1 MDCFKLYG
9 FGNVQYK
16 TYICFESIASAH
28 FETRAYISKPV
39 DKQKNQQNVPIL
51 NYSKF
56 SFTRMLNACAFISWG
71 FIAISCQ
78 QAQPTEE
85 QPIGE
90 TSRSQATEQP
100 TEVET
105 VTLEKTPFHQELI
118 ANGRLSAARKADLRF
133 RVDGIVERLQI
144 TEGHRVAADQLLA
157 TLNDEV
163 QQQALQHSALRRQK
177 AVMDYE
183 DQLLRLGY
191 RAADTAALDEE
202 VKQIARLRS
211 GLSDALLEWRKAEK
225 DVQYTR
231 LYAPFAG
238 KIANLKAKEYNT
250 TAGLEYVCSLIDDR
264 ELQVEFAVLEQ
275 ELEFVKH
282 AKSVRVT
289 AFSEKDRAY
298 EGKVTSINPQVDK
311 SGMVM
316 VKAVIK
322 NQDSGLIDGMGVSVV
337 VSRDFGDQLMVPKEA
352 VLDRQGRKVVFTATD
367 GGTAY
372 WNYVEISHENSTHY
386 AIKEGLKPGDQV
398 IYAGNFNLAHDKPIV
413 VQHDNP

>member
-1 MDCFKLYG
+1 M
-9 FGNVQYK
+9 
-16 TYICFESIASAH
+16 S
-28 FETRAYISKPV
+28 
-39 DKQKNQQNVPIL
+39 
-51 NYSKF
+51 YSKF
-56 SFTRMLNACAFISWG
+56 SFPNMLRLCAFLSWG
-71 FIAISCQ
+71 VIAISCQ
-78 QAQPTEE
+78 QAQPTEN
-85 QPIGE
+85 QPIAE
-90 TSRSQATEQP
+90 TSLLQATEQP

-105 VTLEKTPFHQELI
+105 VTLEKTSFHQELI
-118 ANGRLSAARKADLRF
+118 ANGRLSAIRKADLRF
-133 RVDGIVERLQI
+133 RADGTVEQLHM
-144 TEGHRVAADQLLA
+144 TEGNRVQAGQLLA
-157 TLNDEV
+157 NLNDET
-163 QQQALQHSALRRQK
+163 QQQALQHAALRRQK

-225 DVQYTR
+225 DVHHTK

-238 KIANLKAKEYNT
+238 KIANLKAKEYNN
-250 TAGLEYVCSLIDDR
+250 TAGLDYVCSLIDDR

-275 ELEFVKH
+275 ELDFVKH

-298 EGKVTSINPQVDK
+298 EGKVTSINPQVDR

-322 NQDSGLIDGMGVSVV
+322 NPDGGLIDGMGVSVV
-337 VSRDFGDQLMVPKEA
+337 VSRDFGDQLSVPKEA

-386 AIKEGLKPGDQV
+386 AIKDGLKPGDRV
-398 IYAGNFNLAHDKPIV
+398 IYSGNFNLAHDKPIT
-413 VQHDNP
+413 VQ